1 MIVIFDTNI
10 YRTLIGKKSDKE
22 ISSCFDI
29 IKKAETKK
37 NIITNA
43 SAAVGLE
50 LASNI
55 LNSNKRIANSCLK
68 ATYAM
73 ISHCINKDENLTWLS
88 LSYNLLAKKYFN
100 FEIPCFKELEKL
112 LFAAINDISENKSIS
127 DKDKMIP
134 ESIKKLNSLGEESF
148 VNSIRD
154 FITQIDK
161 TTTNWQIKFN
171 SPKERKKYTDFIN
184 SDDFLNIYI
193 DSMINTLK
201 DYIPEEKR
209 KGIKYD
215 YIINDYKDNFKIP
228 FIFRK
233 NLMMRFPREDYIMD
247 RKSRANYLWDE
258 MILHLANQQTSDG
271 ECTILVTEDKEMYKA
286 VKEYDSSVPIYKMEE
301 YLKMLGINL

>member
-10 YRTLIGKKSDKE
+10 YRTLIQKKSDKE

-37 NIITNA
+37 NIIANA

-50 LASNI
+50 LVSNI
-55 LNSNKRIANSCLK
+55 LNSNIRIANSCLK

-73 ISHCINKDENLTWLS
+73 ILHIYKDEKLTWLS
-88 LSYNLLAKKYFN
+88 LSYNLLARKYFN
-100 FEIPCFKELEKL
+100 FDIPSFYEIEKL
-112 LFAAINDISENKSIS
+112 LFAAMNDISENKSIS
-127 DKDKMIP
+127 DKDKMISK
-134 ESIKKLNSLGEESF
+134 SIKKLNSLGEESF

-154 FITQIDK
+154 FIIQIDK

-184 SDDFLNIYI
+184 SDDFQNIYI

-233 NLMMRFPREDYIMD
+233 NLMMRFSRENYIMD
-247 RKSRANYLWDE
+247 GKSRANYLWDE
-258 MILHLANQQTSDG
+258 MILHLANQQTSNG
-271 ECTILVTEDKEMYKA
+271 ERFMLVTEDKEMYKA